1 MFDIEDKDCA
11 AEGNQ
16 VNNMGMNTGVRQRK
30 NTAAMVISIL
40 ELIALLS
47 VYLIT
52 GVMIGLQVAQDKSF
66 HSNVTNEPQIEY
78 EYNQEEP
85 KSEEE
90 PYVEAQPDPVYCLSC
105 GALQD
110 NDAAEICPVCGENPY
125 AEPVAELTVKVLSD
139 AEADARLAEL
149 GLKRLHVA
157 DTWESSIVEQ
167 KGTHN
172 NSASAMVDGDL
183 ETSWQEGAD
192 GDGLGE
198 SAMLDFG
205 REVEVQMVEMYLG
218 NWRSD
223 DWFYRNNVPSEVDL
237 YCYGAQDGTFET
249 ITVANENYG
258 RTVCWVEFSHPIPL
272 RYLEVY
278 INEVYQ
284 GNQYDDT
291 CIAEIVVYGATR

>member
-1 MFDIEDKDCA
+1 MFDIEDKYCA

-47 VYLIT
+47 VYLII
-52 GVMIGLQVAQDKSF
+52 GVMMGLRVAQDKSF
-66 HSNVTNEPQIEY
+66 HANATNEPQIEY

-85 KSEEE
+85 KLEEE

-110 NDAAEICPVCGENPY
+110 DGTAEICPVCGENPY
-125 AEPVAELTVKVLSD
+125 VEPMAELTVKVLSD

-149 GLKRLHVA
+149 GLKCLYVV

-249 ITVANENYG
+249 ITVANEKYD
-258 RTVCWVEFSHPIPL
+258 RTVCWVEFSHPVPL

-278 INEVYQ
+278 INEVYR